1 MNEDTIKLNRNTACM
16 DSHSSHTIPSEEADI
31 GQIYS
36 PLKDIGEPPSSPW
49 PKHVRPDDRKV
60 EGPLTPPM
68 TVLNPMTKGKN
79 VSFKEMLQEVIP
91 DFPPLIDRPSET
103 SLQDIDAFF
112 AETIAPIADKV
123 NREVE
128 QEQLQEAD
136 STKRVTVPIMDFSL
150 PLPPW
155 KVYSRGAGAGASD
168 GGSELDAQKRLL
180 VEVKER
186 HLKDIRWPGAASLE
200 LKLRWSPFP
209 KELGQIA
216 TQESIDDDG
225 SLEKYLAGL
234 DITGTFDIS
243 ALTWKR
249 EGLRVLEDDE
259 DSEEELQP
267 GIFSGGKTIEAL
279 IRKRRLE
286 IEDSLEVSPTPN
298 LGGDAAG
305 RTLERTARAQVTPD
319 DSLPNRPQTIL
330 PDPSEIINGQP
341 LLGGGFSA
349 FSALSN
355 FMDVRGE
362 GAKRQ
367 KLTASPFFP
376 SPSSNNRSDNAPLAK
391 IATPTQLK
399 TIDSPA
405 EKHLP
410 PIPVPPL
417 TPLRPSRTFIT
428 SSSSISSQRRIIRR
442 VQQLHPNA
450 TFIERDFRPPNTPHP
465 IKPHLALPDQP
476 SDEAD
481 LIVSSSTGILWTTL
495 QAIKQRPLPGQSQ
508 TPRLPLIR
516 ERIARVSDRYERLVV
531 LVSEGRGTSPTSNH
545 KPGIIYSDAAVVKT
559 ALPPPPPPQCSALS
573 ANDCDALTD
582 LTACCTALDADVSV
596 LYVAGGEEELVRW
609 IAGVMGRYSVDVG
622 GGGGGGGGGP
632 RSEAATLLQE
642 ETSWEVFLRRAGLNA
657 FAAQEILLALKPPTD
672 GDVKGNGKRVG
683 GDGGDGEFGL
693 VAFVRMGIE
702 ERIRRFEH
710 LLGGRRVLGRVSGRL
725 DVVWG

>member
-1 MNEDTIKLNRNTACM
+1 MKEDAIKLNRNTASI

-68 TVLNPMTKGKN
+68 TVLNPMMTKGKN

-91 DFPPLIDRPSET
+91 QFPPLIDDPLET

-112 AETIAPIADKV
+112 AETIAPMADRV

-136 STKRVTVPIMDFSL
+136 STMRVTVPIMDFSL
-150 PLPPW
+150 PVPPW
-155 KVYSRGAGAGASD
+155 KVYSRGAGAGASN
-168 GGSELDAQKRLL
+168 GGSELDAQKRLM
-180 VEVKER
+180 VEVNQR
-186 HLKDIRWPGAASLE
+186 HLRDIRWPGAASVE

-225 SLEKYLAGL
+225 SLEEFLAEL
-234 DITGTFDIS
+234 DITGPVDFS
-243 ALTWKR
+243 ALIWKR
-249 EGLRVLEDDE
+249 EGLRVLDDDE

-267 GIFSGGKTIEAL
+267 GIFSEGKTIEAL
-279 IRKRRLE
+279 IKKRRLE
-286 IEDSLEVSPTPN
+286 IEESLDTAN

-305 RTLERTARAQVTPD
+305 QRLERTERVQITPD
-319 DSLPNRPQTIL
+319 DKLPTPAQTTL
-330 PDPSEIINGQP
+330 PGPSEITNAQS

-362 GAKRQ
+362 GSKKR

-376 SPSSNNRSDNAPLAK
+376 SPSSNNRSDEPPPAK
-391 IATPTQLK
+391 TATPTQLRN
-399 TIDSPA
+399 IDSPA
-405 EKHLP
+405 KEHLL
-410 PIPVPPL
+410 PIPVPTL
-417 TPLRPSRTFIT
+417 TPLPPSRTFIT

-442 VQQLHPNA
+442 IQQLHPNA
-450 TFIERDFRPPNTPHP
+450 TFIERDFRPPTTPHP

-531 LVSEGRGTSPTSNH
+531 LVSEGRDTSPTSNH
-545 KPGIIYSDAAVVKT
+545 KPGIVHSDAAVVTT
-559 ALPPPPPPQCSALS
+559 ALPPPPPSQCSALS
-573 ANDCDALTD
+573 ANNCDALID

-596 LYVAGGEEELVRW
+596 LYVAGGEEELARW
-609 IAGVMGRYSVDVG
+609 IAGVMGRYSVDV
-622 GGGGGGGGGP
+622 GGGGGGP

-672 GDVKGNGKRVG
+672 GDVGGNRKMVG

-693 VAFVRMGIE
+693 VAFVRMGME
-702 ERIRRFEH
+702 EKIRRFEH

>member
-1 MNEDTIKLNRNTACM
+1 MREDAIKLNRNTACI

-36 PLKDIGEPPSSPW
+36 PLVDIGEPPSSPW

-68 TVLNPMTKGKN
+68 TVQNPTTKGKN

-91 DFPPLIDRPSET
+91 EFPPLIDDPSEA

-112 AETIAPIADKV
+112 KETVAPIADKV

-136 STKRVTVPIMDFSL
+136 STMRVTVPIMDFSL
-150 PLPPW
+150 PLLPW
-155 KVYSRGAGAGASD
+155 KVYGRGAGAGASD

-180 VEVKER
+180 IEVKES

-216 TQESIDDDG
+216 TQEFIDDDG
-225 SLEKYLAGL
+225 SLEEYLAGL

-267 GIFSGGKTIEAL
+267 GIFSEGKTIEAL

-330 PDPSEIINGQP
+330 PSEIINGQP

-376 SPSSNNRSDNAPLAK
+376 SPSSDNRSDKHPPANTAAPSQLRNIDISAK
-391 IATPTQLK
+391 
-399 TIDSPA
+399 
-405 EKHLP
+405 EHGP
-410 PIPVPPL
+410 PIPVPTL
-417 TPLRPSRTFIT
+417 TPLPPYRTFIT

-450 TFIERDFRPPNTPHP
+450 TFIERDFRPPTIPHHT
-465 IKPHLALPDQP
+465 KPHLGLPDPP

-495 QAIKQRPLPGQSQ
+495 QTIKQRPLPGQSQ

-516 ERIARVSDRYERLVV
+516 ERIARISDRYERLVV
-531 LVSEGRGTSPTSNH
+531 LVSEGRDTSLTSNH
-545 KPGIIYSDAAVVKT
+545 KPGIAHSDAAGVKT
-559 ALPPPPPPQCSALS
+559 ALPPPPPSQCSVLS

-582 LTACCTALDADVSV
+582 LTACCTALDADISV

-657 FAAQEILLALKPPTD
+657 FAAQEVLMALKPPSD
-672 GDVKGNGKRVG
+672 GDVGGNRKMVG

-693 VAFVRMGIE
+693 VAFVRMGVE